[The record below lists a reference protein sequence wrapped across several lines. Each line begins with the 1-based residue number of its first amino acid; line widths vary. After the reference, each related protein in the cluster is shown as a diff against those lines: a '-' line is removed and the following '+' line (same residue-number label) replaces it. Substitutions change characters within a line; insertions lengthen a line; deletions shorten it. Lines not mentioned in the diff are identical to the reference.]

1 MSKKEISILCVLA
14 ALIIG
19 TVIAAVCLRTG
30 REPERIVG
38 EFVPP
43 EFAQN
48 AVDGTPDPGE
58 VSALKYGTLSLTP
71 EIAVSMVS
79 EFTVNENGEAEL
91 WFAASDTNE
100 CWVMLRLMDAKGNVL
115 GETGLLK
122 PGQYVRFLK
131 LDNIP
136 RKDGLITAR
145 ILTYEPDTYYSLGSA
160 NANVML
166 RVR

>member
-19 TVIAAVCLRTG
+19 TVIAAVCIRAG

-38 EFVPP
+38 EFTPP
-43 EFAQN
+43 AFAQN
-48 AVDGTPDPGE
+48 AEDGAPDPGE
-58 VSALKYGTLSLTP
+58 VSALNYGTLSLTP
-71 EIAVSMVS
+71 EISISMVADVI
-79 EFTVNENGEAEL
+79 VNGEGEAEL
-91 WFAASDTNE
+91 WLTSPATNR
-100 CWVMLRLMDAKGNVL
+100 CWVMIRLLDAKGNIL

-122 PGQYVRFLK
+122 PGQYVRAVH
-131 LDNIP
+131 LDKIP
-136 RKDGLITAR
+136 RSNGVVTAK

-160 NANVML
+160 NANIML